1 MRKCKDSALLGGDSV
16 LGEQCG
22 SVADFVKGTNAKFAN
37 LPQNPQSSHSP
48 TAIPRILEE
57 KWAGYAN
64 ATQVLESQSG
74 FTKQVEILESTFE
87 SNTAKQAKRCKAKPQ
102 QVSLVIPR
110 ILEEYNQGDF
120 EKSAP
125 SSLRASFA
133 RVAIHKNNAK
143 ILESTFENYKHKT
156 QSIASLEKVDS
167 RIEAFLLSLRA
178 DLSAWQSIQKY
189 INPLESTF
197 EKSQKVDCHAIA
209 AVLACNDRVGGVD
222 CHADFQSAR
231 NDGAIAASQKV
242 DSRENAK
249 SLNEPQNTKAQSVF
263 DSEAAGLCGKNR
275 GTESVFDS
283 EPQAA
288 GFLMKKWGCAAFCAE
303 ISLVGFSTNKRQTP
317 RFFAKQAKR
326 CKPKPKQVSLVKS
339 QRLHYK
345 KAI

>member
-1 MRKCKDSALLGGDSV
+1 M
-16 LGEQCG
+16 
-22 SVADFVKGTNAKFAN
+22 
-37 LPQNPQSSHSP
+37 
-48 TAIPRILEE
+48 
-57 KWAGYAN
+57 
-64 ATQVLESQSG
+64 
-74 FTKQVEILESTFE
+74 
-87 SNTAKQAKRCKAKPQ
+87 
-102 QVSLVIPR
+102 
-110 ILEEYNQGDF
+110 
-120 EKSAP
+120 
-125 SSLRASFA
+125 
-133 RVAIHKNNAK
+133 AIHKNNAK
-143 ILESTFENYKHKT
+143 I
-156 QSIASLEKVDS
+156 
-167 RIEAFLLSLRA
+167 
-178 DLSAWQSIQKY
+178 
-189 INPLESTF
+189 LESTF

>member
-1 MRKCKDSALLGGDSV
+1 MLGGDSA
-16 LGEQCG
+16 CG
-22 SVADFVKGTNAKFAN
+22 LESRISSPRFVDR
-37 LPQNPQSSHSP
+37 PSSLISLRGLKSHDSSS
-48 TAIPRILEE
+48 TI
-57 KWAGYAN
+57 
-64 ATQVLESQSG
+64 LESQSG
-74 FTKQVEILESTFE
+74 FTKQVENLESTFE

-110 ILEEYNQGDF
+110 ILGEDNQGDF
-120 EKSAP
+120 EKSVV

-167 RIEAFLLSLRA
+167 KIEAFLLSLRA
-178 DLSAWQSIQKY
+178 DLSAWQSTQTKTH
-189 INPLESTF
+189 NLESTF
-197 EKSQKVDCHAIA
+197 EKSQKVDRHAIA
-209 AVLACNDRVGGVD
+209 AALACNDKVGGVD
-222 CHADFQSAR
+222 RHADFQSAR

-249 SLNEPQNTKAQSVF
+249 ILNESQNTKAQSVF
-263 DSEAAGLCGKNR
+263 DSEAAGC
-275 GTESVFDS
+275 
-283 EPQAA
+283 
-288 GFLMKKWGCAAFCAE
+288 LMKKRGCAAFCAE

-339 QRLHYK
+339 QCLHYK
-345 KAI
+345 KAL